1 MAKIGFFILSS
12 TDHQLFQITT
22 DLLKNHYRNIIKA
35 NGLDVE
41 VYSFI
46 GSGTDKETY
55 EEGDTI
61 FTKGSD
67 NDLFHKHDELF
78 KYIVKNQKYDFI
90 ISTNPSTLVNLKLL
104 CDNINTL
111 SPDYYYATITYD
123 FNYKNVGK
131 CFYPN
136 GNFKLFSYDML
147 VKMSEQWEH
156 CHSLI
161 VDEYTEWRNT
171 VSRPDEQWTGVPDDM
186 IIGTFLHL
194 NNIEIKKLN
203 TMVMFPY
210 CIGTPKNLGV
220 PITQVPVIQ
229 FKTPL
234 PRAAR
239 IYVEPY
245 LIIYLTKTLEN
256 YYSTIK

>member
-90 ISTNPSTLVNLKLL
+90 ISTNPSTLVN
-104 CDNINTL
+104 
-111 SPDYYYATITYD
+111 
-123 FNYKNVGK
+123 
-131 CFYPN
+131 
-136 GNFKLFSYDML
+136 
-147 VKMSEQWEH
+147 
-156 CHSLI
+156 
-161 VDEYTEWRNT
+161 
-171 VSRPDEQWTGVPDDM
+171 
-186 IIGTFLHL
+186 
-194 NNIEIKKLN
+194 
-203 TMVMFPY
+203 
-210 CIGTPKNLGV
+210 
-220 PITQVPVIQ
+220 
-229 FKTPL
+229 
-234 PRAAR
+234 
-239 IYVEPY
+239 
-245 LIIYLTKTLEN
+245 
-256 YYSTIK
+256 